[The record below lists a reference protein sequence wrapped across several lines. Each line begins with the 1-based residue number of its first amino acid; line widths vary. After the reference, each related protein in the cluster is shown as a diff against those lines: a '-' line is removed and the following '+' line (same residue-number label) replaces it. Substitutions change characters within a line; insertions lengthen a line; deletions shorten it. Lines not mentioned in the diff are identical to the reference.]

1 LGHTLSRLQAA
12 HLRLD
17 KLALSAAQL
26 QTLLALGELAQERA
40 REPVE
45 MSALVRGDREAELES
60 WLARQGVESPWEIAP
75 ALANLGYDCA
85 GLDGLTESFAPA
97 QFGAVINWLNCTF
110 ISYSL
115 LEEIAQGT
123 ERVSEI
129 VAALKSYTFMD
140 QAPVQEVDVHA
151 GLDSTLVMLR
161 GRLRA
166 GITVH
171 RVYGATVPLVQAH
184 GSELN
189 QVWTNIIDNAIDA
202 MNGQGEI
209 TIRTCYDDQWVI
221 VELEDDGPGIPAS
234 VLPHVFDPFYT
245 TKAPGKGTG
254 MGLNISHNI
263 VVQKHKG
270 RIDVHSRP
278 GQTRF
283 EIRLPRLAQG

>member
-1 LGHTLSRLQAA
+1 MGRVSQ
-12 HLRLD
+12 
-17 KLALSAAQL
+17 
-26 QTLLALGELAQERA
+26 
-40 REPVE
+40 
-45 MSALVRGDREAELES
+45 
-60 WLARQGVESPWEIAP
+60 SPWEVAP

-85 GLDGLTESFAPA
+85 ALDRLTASFASD
-97 QFGAVINWLNCTF
+97 QFRTVIAWLNCTY
-110 ISYSL
+110 INYSL

-123 ERVSEI
+123 ERISEI

-140 QAPVQEVDVHA
+140 QAPVQDVDVHA

-161 GRLRA
+161 SKLKA

-171 RVYGATVPLVQAH
+171 REYGADVPRIQAY

-202 MNGQGEI
+202 MDGQGEI
-209 TIRTCYDDQWVI
+209 TIRTRYDDQWIV
-221 VELEDDGPGIPAS
+221 VELEDNGPGIPEA
-234 VLPHVFDPFYT
+234 VLPHIFDPFYT

-263 VVQKHKG
+263 VQKHRG
-270 RIDVHSRP
+270 RVDVYSQP

-283 EIRLPRLAQG
+283 EVRLPRDPQA